1 MSSAVYNLFL
11 RNWCNCRATEEQ
23 IDLAVTK
30 ELLTEEEA
38 FKIKGTE
45 KNNENK

>member
-1 MSSAVYNLFL
+1 MNPVYSCFL
-11 RNWCNCRATEEQ
+11 RNWENGRATEEQ

-38 FKIKGTE
+38 IQIKATE
-45 KNNENK
+45 QNNENK

>member
-1 MSSAVYNLFL
+1 LNAVYNLFL

-38 FKIKGTE
+38 TKIKATE
-45 KNNENK
+45 QNKENK

>member
-45 KNNENK
+45 QNNENK